1 MLTVIFSI
9 LSFVVF
15 GKILIFALKAAW
27 SISKIMVSL
36 VLLPLFLVGLVI
48 MGLIKIAFP
57 LLVIIGVISIF
68 ALQD

>member
-57 LLVIIGVISIF
+57 LLVIIGVISVF